1 MAAWTESAIEIA
13 GTKIHV
19 TRGGKGPPVLVLHR
33 DIGTLEGSPF
43 HDELAKSA
51 DVIVPHH
58 PGWGRSPRAE
68 WMRSVRD
75 VAVMHRGLL
84 AELGIEKAALIGLGF
99 GGWIAAEMATMAPR
113 DVGQARSRRP
123 DGHQAARGRYFRP
136 GHRQLHRLRARRL
149 P

>member
-1 MAAWTESAIEIA
+1 MVKWTGNTLAIA
-13 GTKIHV
+13 GTKVHL
-19 TRGGKGPPVLVLHR
+19 TRGGNGPRVLVLHR
-33 DIGTLEGSPF
+33 DIGNIEASSF

-84 AELGIEKAALIGLGF
+84 AELGIDKAALIGLGF
-99 GGWIAAEMATMAPR
+99 GGWIASEMATMA
-113 DVGQARSRRP
+113 
-123 DGHQAARGRYFRP
+123 RG
-136 GHRQLHRLRARRL
+136 AVA
-149 P
+149 